1 MSRIALVGPQTA
13 LGERLRAALAEA
25 AIPAEALEF
34 LAPAQP
40 EGEHGMTEYDG
51 AAEWVKSVVAG
62 GLAKARLVLLC
73 EPLPAGVEPGPD
85 ALVIDLTATL
95 LGDAAVPLLQD
106 GDRRGIRR
114 FPAPAARIA
123 AEALRAAGAN
133 AGAFITH
140 LASGSE
146 RLAGGP
152 FALMDEA
159 RKVLVGEGELEPA
172 ELRAF
177 NVRPEPPDPAGEPA
191 GAGLDPARAAWG
203 GVACGQFHCGLL
215 LIDLPG
221 AADPALPAR
230 WPRESFASVQEA
242 AGRAEPLVALERHPL
257 GVRLR
262 IAYDPYEAG
271 LLPALLPLVR
281 RLAADA

>member
-34 LAPAQP
+34 LAPEQP
-40 EGEHGMTEYDG
+40 DGEHGMTEYDG

-62 GLAKARLVLLC
+62 GLAKTRLVLLC
-73 EPLPAGVEPGPD
+73 EPLPAGVAPGPD
-85 ALVIDLTATL
+85 SLVIDLPATL
-95 LGDAAVPLLQD
+95 RGDAALELLRD
-106 GDRRGIRR
+106 GDRRGVRR
-114 FPAPAARIA
+114 LPAPAARLA

-133 AGAFITH
+133 TGAFITH

-146 RLAGGP
+146 RLEGGP

-177 NVRPEPPDPAGEPA
+177 NLRPENPDPAGEPA
-191 GAGLDPARAAWG
+191 GAGLDPARAAWDA
-203 GVACGQFHCGLL
+203 VACGQFHCGLL
-215 LIDLPG
+215 LIDFPG
-221 AADPALPAR
+221 LAEPALPAH
-230 WPRESFASVQEA
+230 WSREPFASVQQA
-242 AGRAEPLVALERHPL
+242 AGRAEPLATLERHPL
-257 GVRLR
+257 GARLR